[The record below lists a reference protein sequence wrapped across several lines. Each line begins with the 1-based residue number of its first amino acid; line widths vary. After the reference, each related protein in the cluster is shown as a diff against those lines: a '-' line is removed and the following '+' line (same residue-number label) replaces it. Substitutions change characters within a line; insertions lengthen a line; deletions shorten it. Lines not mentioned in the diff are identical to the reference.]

1 MWPFT
6 KKTEKKETVV
16 EKKETEEKVF
26 EEKNIKLNVA
36 RDRINIKLTEFY
48 NTLRDKNL

>member
-26 EEKNIKLNVA
+26 EEKYQ
-36 RDRINIKLTEFY
+36 T
-48 NTLRDKNL
+48 

>member
-6 KKTEKKETVV
+6 KKTKKKETVV

-26 EEKNIKLNVA
+26 EEKRQKLCG
-36 RDRINIKLTEFY
+36 EFVKKV
-48 NTLRDKNL
+48 NNMV

>member
-6 KKTEKKETVV
+6 KKTKKKETVV

-26 EEKNIKLNVA
+26 EEKISNLMLQEIKS
-36 RDRINIKLTEFY
+36 I
-48 NTLRDKNL
+48 

>member
-6 KKTEKKETVV
+6 KKTKKKETVV

-26 EEKNIKLNVA
+26 KEKISNLMLQEIKS
-36 RDRINIKLTEFY
+36 I
-48 NTLRDKNL
+48 

>member
-6 KKTEKKETVV
+6 KKTKKKETVI

-26 EEKNIKLNVA
+26 EEKIS
-36 RDRINIKLTEFY
+36 
-48 NTLRDKNL
+48 NLMLQEIESI

>member
-6 KKTEKKETVV
+6 KKTKKKETVV

-26 EEKNIKLNVA
+26 EEKNIKLNVYT
-36 RDRINIKLTEFY
+36 DEYIWGEDVKGKLE
-48 NTLRDKNL
+48 

>member
-6 KKTEKKETVV
+6 KKTKKKETVV
-16 EKKETEEKVF
+16 EKKETEEKAF

-36 RDRINIKLTEFY
+36 RD
-48 NTLRDKNL
+48 

>member
-6 KKTEKKETVV
+6 KKTKKKETVV

-26 EEKNIKLNVA
+26 EEKIS
-36 RDRINIKLTEFY
+36 
-48 NTLRDKNL
+48 NLMLQEIESI